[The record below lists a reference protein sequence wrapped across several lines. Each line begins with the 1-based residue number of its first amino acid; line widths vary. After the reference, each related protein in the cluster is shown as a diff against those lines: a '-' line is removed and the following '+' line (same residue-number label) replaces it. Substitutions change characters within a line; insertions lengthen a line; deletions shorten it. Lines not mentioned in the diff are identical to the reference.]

1 MEMTSSRGQGV
12 LEPKQA
18 LPEAARRQSWE
29 IPSWCRL
36 DTRKVQ
42 GCDLLP
48 RCQPRGRG
56 GVPGDTE
63 WVTLAY
69 RVIPEALEAGWR
81 FETAYNPTCSGGD
94 VIRVLRDRSSDWA
107 GRGVA
112 ARGWAGIQGRA
123 VITPP
128 FALRKY
134 FFFSSATPYPRPG
147 RCCRINEWLECLWP
161 ETMQQ
166 RSMHNGKEFFKWSGP
181 RGGAQRAGDLK

>member
-1 MEMTSSRGQGV
+1 MEMTSS
-12 LEPKQA
+12 A
-18 LPEAARRQSWE
+18 LPGAKECWSQSRLYRRQHGG
-29 IPSWCRL
+29 
-36 DTRKVQ
+36 TRGKY
-42 GCDLLP
+42 
-48 RCQPRGRG
+48 RRGVGSTREKYRVATYFPDVSPGG
-56 GVPGDTE
+56 GVGDTI
-63 WVTLAY
+63 AY

-112 ARGWAGIQGRA
+112 ARGWASIQGRA

-134 FFFSSATPYPRPG
+134 FFFSSATPFPRPG